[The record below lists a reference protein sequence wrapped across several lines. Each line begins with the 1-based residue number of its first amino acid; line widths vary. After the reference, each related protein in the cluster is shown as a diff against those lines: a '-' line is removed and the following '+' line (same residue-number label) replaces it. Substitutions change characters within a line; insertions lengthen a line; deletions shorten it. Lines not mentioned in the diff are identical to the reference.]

1 MTDPAAGLPPTHL
14 ARLNRALVALPVA
27 VVVAGGLASALDAR
41 SLLVAGA
48 ILIGWSQLVGL

>member
-1 MTDPAAGLPPTHL
+1 MNEPPAV
-14 ARLNRALVALPVA
+14 RLTSFRLTLLALPA
-27 VVVAGGLASALDAR
+27 TVVVAGGLASALDAR

>member
-1 MTDPAAGLPPTHL
+1 MTEPPAVRLSGL
-14 ARLNRALVALPVA
+14 RLTLLTVPAT